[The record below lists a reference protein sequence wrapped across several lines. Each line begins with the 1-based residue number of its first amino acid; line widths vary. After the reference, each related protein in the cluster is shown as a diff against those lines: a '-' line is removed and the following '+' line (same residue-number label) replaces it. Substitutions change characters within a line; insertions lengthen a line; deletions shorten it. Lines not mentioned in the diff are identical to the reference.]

1 MMDTNYELIKILI
14 SVLPKDI
21 REAFMEKANRHVE
34 PGVRWLTHEVAYT
47 NIGGLEKNETSNE
60 P

>member
-1 MMDTNYELIKILI
+1 MKLRDANYEAIKILI

-21 REAFMEKANRHVE
+21 REAFMEKAKLHFE
-34 PGVRWLTHEVAYT
+34 SDVRWLTHETTYT
-47 NIGGLEKNETSNE
+47 NIGGLEKKETV